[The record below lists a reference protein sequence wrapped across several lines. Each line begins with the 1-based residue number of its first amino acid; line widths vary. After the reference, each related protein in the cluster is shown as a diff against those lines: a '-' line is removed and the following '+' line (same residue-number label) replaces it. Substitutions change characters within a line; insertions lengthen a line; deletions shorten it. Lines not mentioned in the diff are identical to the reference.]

1 MTIWTCCLL
10 TVVIE
15 LAFMMI
21 CGYRSRYEITVIVC
35 ANVVSNLLLNLLI
48 IYVFRWQQ
56 GLWIIPM
63 ELAVAAGEYLYFA
76 HAFGGS
82 RRLLLLTALSN
93 MISYLTGLLIAAF
106 LL

>member
-1 MTIWTCCLL
+1 MSIWTCCLL

-15 LAFMMI
+15 LAFMMV

-35 ANVVSNLLLNLLI
+35 ANVVSNLLLNLLV
-48 IYVFRWQQ
+48 IYVFRWRQ
-56 GLWIIPM
+56 GLWIIPL
-63 ELAVAAGEYLYFA
+63 EAAVVAGEYLFYA

-82 RRLLLLTALSN
+82 RRLFLLTVLAN

>member
-1 MTIWTCCLL
+1 MSIWTCCLL

-63 ELAVAAGEYLYFA
+63 ELAVVAGEYLYYTR
-76 HAFGGS
+76 AFGGS
-82 RRLLLLTALSN
+82 RRLFLLTLAAN
-93 MISYLTGLLIAAF
+93 VISFSAGLLI
-106 LL
+106 LR